1 MNLYQN
7 DNSIS
12 NLYTVSITGSYENHF
27 LNKSKLSYSIM
38 TTCLYPYWNE
48 NKVITNEIIIIS
60 HGQECEIGTIPP
72 EGSHFHVRNSS
83 CRVSDNRQDEL

>member
-48 NKVITNEIIIIS
+48 NKS
-60 HGQECEIGTIPP
+60 QECEIGTIPP
-72 EGSHFHVRNSS
+72 EGSHFHVRN
-83 CRVSDNRQDEL
+83 